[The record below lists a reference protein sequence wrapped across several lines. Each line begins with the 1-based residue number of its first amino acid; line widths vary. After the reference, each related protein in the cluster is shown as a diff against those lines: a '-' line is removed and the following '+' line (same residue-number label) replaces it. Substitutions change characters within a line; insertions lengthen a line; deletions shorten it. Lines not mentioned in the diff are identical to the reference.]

1 MKPIEGYNKL
11 RGGYYTPKKI
21 AEFIATWAIRTKN
34 DEILEPSCGDGSFI
48 SAIADRLHEMGASD
62 QSIKHNV
69 TGVEL
74 DKVEA
79 SKASQYGPNV
89 VQSDFFTYYQKCI
102 DGEKEFDVIVGN
114 PPFIRYQNFEE
125 EYRKVAF
132 ELMTKH
138 GFQPNRLM
146 NIWLPFLVLACKALK
161 PDGRV
166 GMVIPAELFQVD
178 YAAEARLF
186 LSNYFESLTLVTFKK
201 LVFDDI
207 QQEVILL
214 LGERKSSKQ
223 GIRVVELDGLESLIS
238 AGQTCLEVAEVKK
251 LDHSKDK
258 WVKYYLSNEELN
270 LLDRLNKSS
279 KITNATDLYDVNV
292 GLVSGENAFFVI
304 NQEIVDKF
312 HLQESVVPIISRT
325 DQIKGLELT
334 EQDYENLV
342 KAGKKVYFFEPA
354 DLPIDELPKS
364 QRKYIQW
371 GEAQEYNKNYKCRIR
386 PRWYH
391 VSYTWRAEAFLVR
404 QANLYPKMVLNN
416 KHALVTDTLHK
427 VRFHEGVDGR
437 TVVGA
442 FLNTYTLALSE
453 TLGRSYGGGVLTFEP
468 GEMRKMRIP
477 MIAADK
483 LDLDKMD
490 ALQREGKIDDILQYT
505 DEILLHQGLG
515 LTAHEVELLYNIW
528 SKMKD
533 RRLSRKN
540 RKG

>member
-11 RGGYYTPKKI
+11 RGGYYTPEKI

-48 SAIADRLHEMGASD
+48 SAIADRLHKMGASD

-132 ELMTKH
+132 ELMIKH
-138 GFQPNRLM
+138 GFQTNRLM

-214 LGERKSSKQ
+214 LGERKSNKQ

-515 LTAHEVELLYNIW
+515 LTAHEVELLHNIW
-528 SKMKD
+528 SKMRD

>member
-11 RGGYYTPKKI
+11 RGGYYTPEKI

-48 SAIADRLHEMGASD
+48 SAIADRLHKMGASD

-238 AGQTCLEVAEVKK
+238 AGQACLKVAEVKK

-292 GLVSGENAFFVI
+292 GLVSGENAFFII

-364 QRKYIQW
+364 QRRYIQW

-386 PRWYH
+386 LRWYH

-515 LTAHEVELLYNIW
+515 LTAHEVELLHNIW

>member
-1 MKPIEGYNKL
+1 MKPIEGYKKL

-34 DEILEPSCGDGSFI
+34 DEIPEPSCGDGSFI

-515 LTAHEVELLYNIW
+515 LTAHEVELLHNIW

>member
-11 RGGYYTPKKI
+11 RGGYYTPEKI

-214 LGERKSSKQ
+214 LGERKSNKQ

-427 VRFHEGVDGR
+427 VRFHEGVNGR

-515 LTAHEVELLYNIW
+515 LTAHEVELLHNIW